1 MTPMTGAVSNECG
14 DENRL
19 DPDLESV
26 GHPVWLLDADGSIR
40 DLNAAARR
48 DGAFDRATV
57 VGRRFWDV
65 AWWPDR
71 PLAPSLL
78 RAGHTAALTDGG
90 AHIRLAPPEG
100 GGPSPTVEITFSL
113 TGSGDSGEGVTVVAQ
128 APPPDD
134 AVFGTASS
142 RYLGLRRLAVGLA
155 SAITVDEVITAMA
168 DLIAPAVGACL
179 ALVAEV
185 DGDTTAGAG
194 ATVPTELIPALTAA
208 IDGPTP
214 VVVDDPDVLQAVG
227 ATIGTGPGSDPPA
240 RLTVHPMPRPPD
252 LYLPAIAVVL
262 AWSPTSLAHAA
273 DRDAGDVLALCGAAL
288 RRTQAMQ
295 RADELSTVMEA
306 LDHRAPIGIVYFDA
320 SLRVVHVNERLS
332 AMTGVPTDDQVGRTV
347 REIAPHLAD
356 TIEVILAN
364 VLATGRPT
372 EKTEIHGK
380 LRSATDEESIWE
392 AAFVPVTDRA
402 GTCVGVA
409 AIVEDITE
417 QRRNLEELERLYER
431 ERMVA
436 DRLQQGLRPDRLPV
450 LEGYEIAT
458 RYVAGTFGLRVGG
471 DWYDLITL
479 GSDRYGLVMGDV
491 VGHGLDA
498 ALTMTSI
505 HHALAGLCHAIA
517 KPGPL
522 LDRLDDYLAHD
533 GDRYVA
539 TLFYGLLEPS
549 TGRLTF
555 SSAGHP
561 PALLVTADGV
571 STLLMAGRGV
581 PLGITGETRPDAN
594 VVLEPGDTLVLY
606 TDGILERRGEPLDV
620 GLERLIEAASH
631 PPDDLNDFATH
642 LLAEVSDPGHDD
654 DIALLVLRRRS
665 L

>member
-1 MTPMTGAVSNECG
+1 MTDAASNECG

-19 DPDLESV
+19 ETDLDAV
-26 GHPVWLLDADGSIR
+26 GYPVWLLDADGSIR
-40 DLNAAARR
+40 DLNAAAQR

-78 RAGHTAALTDGG
+78 RAGHTAALTDGD

-113 TGSGDSGEGVTVVAQ
+113 TGSGDSGEGRTLVAQ
-128 APPPDD
+128 APPRDGV
-134 AVFGTASS
+134 VFGTASS
-142 RYLGLRRLAVGLA
+142 RYLGLRRLAAGLA

-208 IDGPTP
+208 IDGATP

-227 ATIGTGPGSDPPA
+227 ATAGAPHDSGNPA

-262 AWSPTSLAHAA
+262 AWSRTSLAHAA
-273 DRDAGDVLALCGAAL
+273 DQDAGDVLALCGAAL
-288 RRTQAMQ
+288 HRAQAMK
-295 RADELSTVMEA
+295 RADELATVMDA
-306 LDHRAPIGIVYFDA
+306 LDRRAPIGIVSFDA

-356 TIEVILAN
+356 TIEVILAK
-364 VLATGRPT
+364 VLATGNPT
-372 EKTEIHGK
+372 EKTEIHGN
-380 LRSATDEESIWE
+380 LRGETDEDSIWE

-402 GTCVGVA
+402 GACVGVA

-417 QRRNLEELERLYER
+417 RRRTLEELERLYER

-436 DRLQQGLRPDRLPV
+436 DRLQQGLRPDRLPA

-522 LDRLDDYLAHD
+522 LDHLDDYLTHD

-571 STLLMAGRGV
+571 PTPLTAGRGV
-581 PLGITGETRPDAN
+581 PLGITGETRPDADI
-594 VVLEPGDTLVLY
+594 VLEPGDTLLLY
-606 TDGILERRGEPLDV
+606 TDGILERRGEPFDV
-620 GLERLIEAASH
+620 GLERLIHAASH
-631 PPDDLNDFATH
+631 PHDDLNDFASH
-642 LLAEVSDPGHDD
+642 LLAEVPDPDHSD
-654 DIALLVLRRRS
+654 DIALLALRRLS